1 MRRLV
6 HLVAR
11 RVEVEGLSMTPTY
24 RPGERVLV
32 VRRWRPVRPGDVVLA
47 RDPRDPHRW
56 LLKRCLAR
64 RGDAVDLR
72 GDNAA
77 VSTDSRD
84 FGDVSSRAIG
94 WLVVRPR
101 RARLLG

>member
-1 MRRLV
+1 M

-11 RVEVEGLSMTPTY
+11 RVVIEGLSMTPTS

-32 VRRWRPVRPGDVVLA
+32 VRRWRRVRPGDVVLA
-47 RDPRDPHRW
+47 RDPRDPERW
-56 LLKRCLAR
+56 LLKRCAAR
-64 RGDAVDLR
+64 RGTAVDLR

-84 FGDVSSRAIG
+84 FGDVSARAIG

-101 RARLLG
+101 RAHPVG

>member
-1 MRRLV
+1 
-6 HLVAR
+6 
-11 RVEVEGLSMTPTY
+11 MTPTY
-24 RPGERVLV
+24 RPGERILV

-47 RDPRDPHRW
+47 RDPRDPDRW

-84 FGDVSSRAIG
+84 FGDVSSRAIT

-101 RARLLG
+101 RAGLVG

>member
-1 MRRLV
+1 M
-6 HLVAR
+6 A
-11 RVEVEGLSMTPTY
+11 PTY

-47 RDPRDPHRW
+47 RDPRDPDRW
-56 LLKRCLAR
+56 LLKRCASCH
-64 RGDAVDLR
+64 GGAVDLR

-84 FGDVSSRAIG
+84 FGDVSTRAIT

-101 RARLLG
+101 RAHLLG